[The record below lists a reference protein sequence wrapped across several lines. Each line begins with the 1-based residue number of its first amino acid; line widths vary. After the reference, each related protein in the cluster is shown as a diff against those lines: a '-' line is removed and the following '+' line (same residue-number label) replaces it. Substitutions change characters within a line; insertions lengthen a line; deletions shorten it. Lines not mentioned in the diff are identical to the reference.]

1 MAIDS
6 LKLIRHME
14 RFKTQTPITA
24 DIFLT
29 NFCNNKCPYCTYHR
43 WSLDPGAR
51 YMSYNDF
58 VKYATRLLELGVK
71 GVILTGG
78 GEPTINPDFDKITN
92 WLESNDIRYGINTN
106 FNVFRDPSPVYLK
119 VSLDGYDEESYK
131 RRRGVHAYSRVIEN
145 IKKYRSDGR
154 HKNTSLGVQI
164 VVNELAEIEMFYDG
178 VKYLDVDYIVYR
190 PIESTYRCAYSD
202 NDVQTTVPILTKH
215 IQSISRHDHRVV
227 LNAKWN
233 QLDVFPKECGANWTQ
248 ISIDERGNVMYC
260 CHKPYEIVGNIMDD
274 DILEKKRNFHT
285 DISKCDVP
293 CRLTASNLIQEYL
306 SKPMKDD
313 CFV

>member
-1 MAIDS
+1 
-6 LKLIRHME
+6 
-14 RFKTQTPITA
+14 
-24 DIFLT
+24 
-29 NFCNNKCPYCTYHR
+29 
-43 WSLDPGAR
+43 
-51 YMSYNDF
+51 MSYNDF

-178 VKYLDVDYIVYR
+178 VKYCRRLGRMGFEKASIR
-190 PIESTYRCAYSD
+190 PAFVICYTVAPTR
-202 NDVQTTVPILTKH
+202 TTMFKQPF
-215 IQSISRHDHRVV
+215 QS
-227 LNAKWN
+227 
-233 QLDVFPKECGANWTQ
+233 
-248 ISIDERGNVMYC
+248 
-260 CHKPYEIVGNIMDD
+260 
-274 DILEKKRNFHT
+274 
-285 DISKCDVP
+285 
-293 CRLTASNLIQEYL
+293 
-306 SKPMKDD
+306 
-313 CFV
+313 